1 MRYGRTSTI
10 WVPYLGDMPK
20 LADRRDDLTG
30 VSAAPTR
37 ARSVVLATL
46 SVRVD
51 PSAERMAIDSALESG
66 VPLVLVNILRLRPY
80 PTTLALVGP
89 EGLNLPHEEDL
100 EAVRATAAR
109 AAQLGVKTELLR
121 VTTRRPV
128 QALLEIVAEREA
140 GLLVF
145 GPDLKLTGRVRFR
158 LLARRLRRQADC
170 LIWVAPD
177 G

>member
-1 MRYGRTSTI
+1 MAQLVDRHEGRI
-10 WVPYLGDMPK
+10 QRG
-20 LADRRDDLTG
+20 AE
-30 VSAAPTR
+30 PTR
-37 ARSVVLATL
+37 ARPVVLATL

-51 PSAERMAIDSALESG
+51 PSAERMAIDSAIEAG
-66 VPLVLVNILRLRPY
+66 VPLVLVNVLRFPPY

-100 EAVRATAAR
+100 DAVRATAAR
-109 AAQLGVKTELLR
+109 AAELGVKTELLR

-128 QALLEIVAEREA
+128 QALLEIVAERDA

-158 LLARRLRRQADC
+158 MLARKLRRDAGC

>member
-1 MRYGRTSTI
+1 MT
-10 WVPYLGDMPK
+10 K
-20 LADRRDDLTG
+20 LRDRHEDVTRLP
-30 VSAAPTR
+30 AEPTR
-37 ARSVVLATL
+37 ARPVILATL

-51 PSAERMAIDSALESG
+51 PSAERMAIDSALEAG
-66 VPLVLVNILRLRPY
+66 VPLVIANILRLRPM

-100 EAVRATAAR
+100 DAVRATAKR
-109 AAQLGVKTELLR
+109 AADLGVKTELLR

-128 QALLEIVAEREA
+128 TALLQVVREKNA

-145 GPDLKLTGRVRFR
+145 GPDLKLTGRLRFR
-158 LLARRLRRQADC
+158 MAARRLRREAGC

>member
-1 MRYGRTSTI
+1 MAQLVDRHEGRTQR
-10 WVPYLGDMPK
+10 G
-20 LADRRDDLTG
+20 AE
-30 VSAAPTR
+30 PTR
-37 ARSVVLATL
+37 ARPVVLGTL

-51 PSAERMAIDSALESG
+51 PSAERMAIDSALEAG
-66 VPLVLVNILRLRPY
+66 VPLVIANILRLRPY
-80 PTTLALVGP
+80 PTTLALLGP

-109 AAQLGVKTELLR
+109 AAELGVTTELLR

-128 QALLEIVAEREA
+128 QALLEIVAERDA

-158 LLARRLRRQADC
+158 MLARKLRRQADC
-170 LIWVAPD
+170 LIWIAPD